1 LTEDETDKNGLKMQ
15 LPESIE
21 KLFSPSL
28 QKKILALR
36 RDLHQHPELS
46 FQEER
51 TAEKLTDALAV
62 LEPVDL
68 HRVADTGVIARIKGK
83 RSGGKIVALRGDI
96 DALPVQEATGLP
108 FTSKH
113 EGVMHACGHD
123 VHASWTVGAAY
134 LLSEHPAVGDV
145 LIVLQ
150 PGEETGQGALRIL
163 KSGVLDG
170 VAAIFGGHVDSHFE
184 VGQVVAQ
191 PGPMGASTDSFE
203 ITLKG
208 AATHGA
214 RPHEGIDPIVGSG
227 ALIMALQTIVSR
239 KINPAAPA
247 VLTVGRV
254 HGGSAPNIIPESVV
268 LEGTLRATDSSTRQ
282 LLKDELKKI
291 ARASAEAHR
300 LKADVK
306 IKNGTPPVVNHAQA
320 AEWARSAAVSLLG
333 KESVVPM
340 LHRNMGGEDF
350 AYYLEKIP
358 GAFLRIGARELG
370 GKPIAAHSPQFF
382 VPDETMFVGAA
393 VMAEV
398 ARVASEAL
406 NG

>member
-1 LTEDETDKNGLKMQ
+1 MQ
-15 LPESIE
+15 LPETIE
-21 KLFSPSL
+21 KLFSPTL
-28 QKKILALR
+28 QKKLLDLR

-46 FQEER
+46 FQEEK
-51 TAEKLTDALAV
+51 TAEKLTDALAA
-62 LEPVDL
+62 LKPADL
-68 HRVADTGVIARIKGK
+68 RRVAGTGIIARIKGK
-83 RSGGKIVALRGDI
+83 RSRGKIVALRGDI

-108 FTSKH
+108 FTSKY

-123 VHASWTVGAAY
+123 VHASWTVGAAC
-134 LLSEHPAVGDV
+134 LLSEHPAMGDV

-163 KSGVLDG
+163 ESGMLEN
-170 VAAIFGGHVDSHFE
+170 VAAIFGGHVDHHFE

-203 ITLKG
+203 ITLIG
-208 AATHGA
+208 SAAHGA

-239 KINPAAPA
+239 KVNPAAPA
-247 VLTVGRV
+247 VVTIGKV

-268 LEGTLRATDSSTRQ
+268 LEGTLRATDPSTRQ
-282 LLKDELKKI
+282 LLKDELNKI
-291 ARASAEAHR
+291 ARAVAEAHL

-306 IKNGTPPVVNHAQA
+306 IKNGTPPVVNHAEA
-320 AEWARSAAVSLLG
+320 AAWARHAAVFQLG
-333 KESVVPM
+333 EESVVPM
-340 LHRNMGGEDF
+340 EHKNMGGEDF

-358 GAFLRIGARELG
+358 GAFFRIGAREPG
-370 GKPIAAHSPQFF
+370 GRPIAAHSPQFF

-393 VMAEV
+393 VMAEA